1 MKTLVVE
8 DDFISR
14 TMLQEIL
21 QPYGICHVVANGQ
34 ECMAA
39 FRQALEKGAPYDLIC
54 LDIMMPEMDGQTALK
69 QLRKIELENGIGGS
83 DLSKVIM
90 VTALD
95 DPKNIMESFMKGTCQ
110 AYLTKPINA
119 EQLLG
124 QCRKLGLIGEGV

>member
-1 MKTLVVE
+1 MKSLVVE

-21 QPYGICHVVANGQ
+21 SPYGICHVAANGQ

-39 FRQALEKGAPYDLIC
+39 FNQALTKGEPYDLIC

-69 QLRKIELENGIGGS
+69 QLRLMEQEKGIGGS
-83 DLSKVIM
+83 DLVNVIM
-90 VTALD
+90 VTALND
-95 DPKNIMESFMKGTCQ
+95 AKNIMHSFMKGTCQ

-119 EQLLG
+119 NDLLA
-124 QCRKLGLIGEGV
+124 QCRKLGLIGEEE

>member
-1 MKTLVVE
+1 MKSLVVE

-21 QPYGICHVVANGQ
+21 TPYGVCHVAANGH

-39 FRQALEKGAPYDLIC
+39 FQQSLDKNEPYDLIC

-69 QLRKIELENGIGGS
+69 EIRRLEQESGIGGS
-83 DLSKVIM
+83 DLANVFM
-90 VTALD
+90 VTALHD
-95 DPKNIMESFMKGTCQ
+95 AKNIMHSFMKGTCQ

-119 EQLLG
+119 AELLEQ
-124 QCRKLGLIGEGV
+124 CKKLNLINDDA